1 MKHKSNRTKIKI
13 DFFIARIARFLRPT
27 SGIMWKLMRKTYLDS
42 FCYGKS
48 FLVFS
53 FFFFFLPMRL
63 GVLRFNLISLALV
76 PARKEFIDEDKLT
89 FTKPLDQSLNKHSYG
104 RNGDLS
110 LKTGLHILSKK
121 LKRKYKCFWCF
132 TWRSLV
138 EIGVSNFALIR
149 PKIVLLPEINC
160 WKLEYLAHLTTNRY
174 EYFRNFFHLKWVFAN
189 DATPI
194 SAGW

>member
-27 SGIMWKLMRKTYLDS
+27 SGIMCKLMRKTYLDS

-48 FLVFS
+48 FLVF
-53 FFFFFLPMRL
+53 FFFLLRRL

-76 PARKEFIDEDKLT
+76 PARKEFIDENKLT
-89 FTKPLDQSLNKHSYG
+89 FTKPLDQSLNNHSYG

-132 TWRSLV
+132 TWLSLV

-160 WKLEYLAHLTTNRY
+160 WKLEYLAHLTKNRY
-174 EYFRNFFHLKWVFAN
+174 EYFRNFFPLEMS
-189 DATPI
+189 I
-194 SAGW
+194 C

>member
-1 MKHKSNRTKIKI
+1 MVKAFWY
-13 DFFIARIARFLRPT
+13 FF
-27 SGIMWKLMRKTYLDS
+27 
-42 FCYGKS
+42 
-48 FLVFS
+48 
-53 FFFFFLPMRL
+53 FFFFFLLMRL

-76 PARKEFIDEDKLT
+76 PARKEFIDENKLT
-89 FTKPLDQSLNKHSYG
+89 FTKPLDQSLNNHSYG

-132 TWRSLV
+132 TWLSLV

-160 WKLEYLAHLTTNRY
+160 WKLEYLAHLTKNRY
-174 EYFRNFFHLKWVFAN
+174 EYFRNFFPLEMS
-189 DATPI
+189 I
-194 SAGW
+194 C